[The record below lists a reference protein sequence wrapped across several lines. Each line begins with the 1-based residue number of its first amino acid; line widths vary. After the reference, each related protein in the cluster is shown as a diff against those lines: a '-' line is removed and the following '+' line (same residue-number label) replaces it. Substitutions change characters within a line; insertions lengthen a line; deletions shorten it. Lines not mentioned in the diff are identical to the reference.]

1 VGLFRRR
8 KPLHERLADAGAIT
22 DPLTQSVAGL
32 PVEIP
37 TWGGE
42 PLTRVARTTALT
54 PGRGGEPH
62 EPGRTADAASGWDGE
77 SREPIFGLSAETPSW
92 DGEQRGTAGIHGVPR
107 ARRWDT
113 VASADAPELKGDA
126 VHFVALADGT
136 LVVDEDEPD
145 GALVSLADA
154 VEATIPPP
162 YRAEAVRKGSQTW
175 AVAASRIA
183 IAAVPGL
190 RGDQAELTS
199 TREGRVLR
207 VDGRTT
213 MGSARELERLGE
225 MEGTEYV
232 VLATRLDGDLWEVE
246 ATAL

>member
-8 KPLHERLADAGAIT
+8 KPLHERLADAAGIT
-22 DPLTQSVAGL
+22 
-32 PVEIP
+32 E
-37 TWGGE
+37 
-42 PLTRVARTTALT
+42 ALT
-54 PGRGGEPH
+54 EPVPSLAADTPG
-62 EPGRTADAASGWDGE
+62 
-77 SREPIFGLSAETPSW
+77 W
-92 DGEQRGTAGIHGVPR
+92 DGEQRGEPGIHGVPR

-113 VASADAPELKGDA
+113 VASAEAPALKGDT

-145 GALVSLADA
+145 GALASLADA
-154 VEATIPPP
+154 VEQAIPPP
-162 YRAEAVRKGSQTW
+162 YRAEAVRKGPEAW

-183 IAAVPGL
+183 IAQIPGL
-190 RGDQAELTS
+190 TGEQAELTS

-207 VDGRTT
+207 IDGRTT

-225 MEGTEYV
+225 TEGAEYV
-232 VLATRLDGDLWEVE
+232 VLAKRLDGDLWEVE